1 MRKKIGEFG
10 IATGRLLPAVVIA
23 ALAVV
28 SAGTGYVV
36 AQSVLG
42 RGTLTVRVV
51 APQYAISVQFYADQN
66 ATTPISSLDI
76 SVGGSQIIY
85 AKLTNTSNNDYMN
98 LYVMGGGQK
107 LWMNVYK
114 LDGSGLFVDGNVV
127 GHFNLAKNQSIIVK
141 VLVGVTPDASAGDTL
156 TLGLD
161 VMKD

>member
-1 MRKKIGEFG
+1 
-10 IATGRLLPAVVIA
+10 
-23 ALAVV
+23 
-28 SAGTGYVV
+28 
-36 AQSVLG
+36 
-42 RGTLTVRVV
+42 
-51 APQYAISVQFYADQN
+51 VQFYADQN